1 MSEAVENYA
10 KRYAEQVENVKFNTL
25 LESIK
30 NLMDSMKW
38 SAEQAIKINPTQQLT
53 EEQREQRAETMRR
66 NFQK

>member
-10 KRYAEQVENVKFNTL
+10 KRYAEQVVETVRLSIL

-38 SAEQAIKINPTQQLT
+38 SAEQAMDMLEVSDSDKEILLKRL
-53 EEQREQRAETMRR
+53 
-66 NFQK
+66 

>member
-10 KRYAEQVENVKFNTL
+10 KRYAEQVVETVRLSTL

-38 SAEQAIKINPTQQLT
+38 SAEQAMTAMKVSDADKAILLKRL
-53 EEQREQRAETMRR
+53 
-66 NFQK
+66 